1 LSVNNT
7 ENDNNGFCLNVGC
20 GLIAPFGWTNIDS
33 SFTLKLA
40 RTPIIGNSIIRII
53 SGPDWPSSA
62 LCGDIVKGLKIPFE
76 SCDLIFASHVLEHIS
91 LSDFHIAM
99 NNIYSYLKSGGIFR
113 AIVPDLNYY
122 IKKYNSQISDR
133 SASSKASFEF
143 MEKMNIGYAQ
153 SRRNIFFRL
162 LEAVKNSRHQWMWDT
177 PSLFSAFVDHGFKG
191 VRLCEYGDWSDV
203 RFNLV
208 DNKES
213 YADSICIEGHK
224 E

>member
-1 LSVNNT
+1 MIAPLKKY
-7 ENDNNGFCLNVGC
+7 EKNGICLNVGC
-20 GLIAPFGWTNIDS
+20 GLIAPFGWINFDS

-40 RTPIIGNSIIRII
+40 RTPLIGSSIIRSIN
-53 SGPDWPSSA
+53 GPDWPSSA
-62 LCGDIVKGLKIPFE
+62 LCGDVVKGLKIPLE

-99 NNIYSYLKSGGIFR
+99 NNIYSYLKKGGIFR

-122 IKKYNSQISDR
+122 IKKYGSQISDA
-133 SASSKASFEF
+133 SASPKASSEF

-162 LEAVKNSRHQWMWDT
+162 LEAFKNSRHQWMWDAS
-177 PSLFSAFVDHGFKG
+177 SLFSAFVEHDFKG

-203 RFNLV
+203 RFKLV
-208 DNKES
+208 DKKES
-213 YADSICIEGHK
+213 YADSICIEGLK